1 MAHIDA
7 GKTTTTERILYFT
20 GRIHKIGEV
29 DDGAATM
36 DWMEEE
42 QERGITIT
50 LAATTCFWEVDNQDY
65 GINIIDTPGHV
76 DFTFEVERS
85 LRVLD
90 GVIAI
95 FCGVAGVQSQSET
108 VWQQAD
114 RYLIPRI
121 AFVNKM
127 DRVGADFYRVLSM
140 MEERLGAKP
149 VAIQLPLGQEDD
161 FQGVFDLIKMN
172 AIYFDETTLRTDFGI
187 KNVSAE
193 YREQVAKYRE
203 YLLEVV
209 AELDEHLMEKVIEEK
224 EIDPKEIE
232 SALCRGTLQNL
243 VTPVLCGSS
252 FKNKGV
258 QPLLDA
264 VIKYLPSPL
273 DFPTVTGI
281 NPETHRSISLKT
293 VDEEALCAIA
303 FKIASD
309 PFAGQLTFVRVYS
322 GILESGKWVY
332 NPLKKK
338 SERIGSLLKMHSNK
352 REEVNKIG
360 SGDIGAVLGFNFTTT
375 GDTLCTKK
383 KPLLLEQTHF
393 PEPVIDI
400 AIEPKTKA
408 DQVKLAQALEKLTR
422 EDPSFLSRIE
432 EETGQT
438 LISGMGELHLEIVV
452 GRLQKEFRVAC
463 NVGNPRVAYR
473 ETITTEKRIESE
485 VNQAIG
491 GKEQYAYCHL
501 ELIPLEPRMGFIFE
515 SKVQGAIEERF
526 IAAIEQGLEEA
537 LEGGVLAGY
546 PLIDL
551 KAVLLK
557 GIALENVST
566 EMAFKMAGS
575 LALKE
580 GVRQA
585 NPVILEP
592 IMEVEVVVPIKFMGE
607 VINDLNAR
615 KGRVR
620 GMSERSGAQVVL
632 AEVPL
637 AAMFGYSTDVRS
649 ATQGRAVY
657 SMQFSHYEPVIKK
670 IFGDIARISQNLGIK
685 EISRAR

>member
-50 LAATTCFWEVDNQDY
+50 SAATTCIWKMDNYDY
-65 GINIIDTPGHV
+65 EINIIDTPGHV

-95 FCGVAGVQSQSET
+95 FCGVSGVQSQSET

-114 RYLIPRI
+114 RYSIPRI

-127 DRVGADFYRVLSM
+127 DRVGADFYKVLTM
-140 MEERLGAKP
+140 MEEKLDAKV
-149 VAIQLPLGQEDD
+149 VAIQLPLGREDD
-161 FQGVFDLIKMN
+161 FQGVIDLIKMK
-172 AIYFDETTLRTDFGI
+172 AIYFNKTTSGLNFEVKTI
-187 KNVSAE
+187 PAE
-193 YREQVAKYRE
+193 YQERAAHYRE

-209 AELDEHLMEKVIEEK
+209 AELDDHLMEKVLEEEK
-224 EIDPKEIE
+224 IDSKEIE
-232 SALCRGTLQNL
+232 LALRRGSRKNL

-252 FKNKGV
+252 YKNKGI

-281 NPETHRSISLKT
+281 DPETQENISLKT
-293 VDEEALCAIA
+293 VDDEALCAIA
-303 FKIASD
+303 FKIATD
-309 PFAGQLTFVRVYS
+309 PFAGQLTFVRVYT
-322 GILESGKWVY
+322 GVLESGKSVY
-332 NPLKKK
+332 NPVKKK
-338 SERIGSLLKMHSNK
+338 NERVGSLLKMHSNK
-352 REEVNKIG
+352 REEVDKIG

-383 KPLLLEQTHF
+383 IPLLLDQTHF

-400 AIEPKTKA
+400 AIEPKTKV
-408 DQVKLAQALEKLTR
+408 DQVKLAQTLEKLTK
-422 EDPSFLSRIE
+422 EDPSFHSRIE

-438 LISGMGELHLEIVV
+438 LISGMGELHLEIIV

-463 NVGNPRVAYR
+463 NVGKPRVAYR
-473 ETITTEKRIESE
+473 ETITTKKIIKSE
-485 VNQAIG
+485 VNQVIG
-491 GKEQYAYCHL
+491 GKEQYAFCKL
-501 ELIPLEPRMGFIFE
+501 EFIPLEPRSGFIFE
-515 SKVQGAIEERF
+515 NQVQEALEDRF
-526 IAAIEQGLEEA
+526 IAAIEQGLKEA
-537 LEGGVLAGY
+537 SDGGVLAGY

-551 KAVLLK
+551 KAVLIE
-557 GIALENVST
+557 GIALDNDST
-566 EMAFKMAGS
+566 ELAFKMAGS
-575 LALKE
+575 MALKE
-580 GVRQA
+580 GARQA

-592 IMEVEVVVPIKFMGE
+592 IMEVEVAVPIEHMGQ

-620 GMSERSGAQVVL
+620 GMSERSGAHVVL

-657 SMQFSHYEPVIKK
+657 SMQFSHYEPVVENVFSEIVE
-670 IFGDIARISQNLGIK
+670 ISQNLNV
-685 EISRAR
+685 

>member
-50 LAATTCFWEVDNQDY
+50 SAATTCIWKMDNYDY

-85 LRVLD
+85 LRILD

-95 FCGVAGVQSQSET
+95 FCGVSGVQSQSET

-114 RYLIPRI
+114 RYSIPRI

-140 MEERLGAKP
+140 MEEKLDAKV
-149 VAIQLPLGQEDD
+149 VAIQLPLGREDD
-161 FQGVFDLIKMN
+161 FQGVIDLIKMK
-172 AIYFDETTLRTDFGI
+172 AIYFNKTTSGLNFEVKTI
-187 KNVSAE
+187 PAE
-193 YREQVAKYRE
+193 YQERAAHYRE

-209 AELDEHLMEKVIEEK
+209 AELDDHLMEKVLEEEK
-224 EIDPKEIE
+224 IDSKEIE
-232 SALCRGTLQNL
+232 LALRRGSRKNL

-252 FKNKGV
+252 YKNKGI

-281 NPETHRSISLKT
+281 DPETQENISLKT
-293 VDEEALCAIA
+293 VDDEALCAIA
-303 FKIASD
+303 FKIATD
-309 PFAGQLTFVRVYS
+309 PFAGQLTFVRVYT
-322 GILESGKWVY
+322 GVLESGKSVY
-332 NPLKKK
+332 NPVKKK
-338 SERIGSLLKMHSNK
+338 NERVGSLLKMHSNK
-352 REEVNKIG
+352 REEVDKIG

-383 KPLLLEQTHF
+383 KTLLLDQTHF

-400 AIEPKTKA
+400 AIEPKTKL
-408 DQVKLAQALEKLTR
+408 DQVKLAQTLEKLTK
-422 EDPSFLSRIE
+422 EDPSFHSRIE

-438 LISGMGELHLEIVV
+438 LISGMGELHLEIIV
-452 GRLQKEFRVAC
+452 GRLKKEFRVAC
-463 NVGNPRVAYR
+463 NVGKPRVAYR
-473 ETITTEKRIESE
+473 ETITTKKIIKSE
-485 VNQAIG
+485 VNQVIG
-491 GKEQYAYCHL
+491 GKEQYAFCKL
-501 ELIPLEPRMGFIFE
+501 EFIPLEPRRGFVFE
-515 SKVQGAIEERF
+515 NQVEEALEDRF
-526 IAAIEQGLEEA
+526 IAAIEQGLKEA
-537 LEGGVLAGY
+537 SDGGVLAGY

-551 KAVLLK
+551 KAVLIE
-557 GIALENVST
+557 GIALDNEST
-566 EMAFKMAGS
+566 ELAFKMAGS
-575 LALKE
+575 KALKE
-580 GVRQA
+580 GALQA

-592 IMEVEVVVPIKFMGE
+592 IMEVEVSVPIEHMGQ

-620 GMSERSGAQVVL
+620 GMSERSGAHVVL

-637 AAMFGYSTDVRS
+637 VAMFGYSTDVRS
-649 ATQGRAVY
+649 ATQGRAIY
-657 SMQFSHYEPVIKK
+657 SMQFSHYEPVVENV
-670 IFGDIARISQNLGIK
+670 FGEMVEMSQNLNV
-685 EISRAR
+685 

>member
-7 GKTTTTERILYFT
+7 GKTTTTERILYYT

-50 LAATTCFWEVDNQDY
+50 SAATTCFWEVNNHDY

-108 VWQQAD
+108 VWKQAD
-114 RYLIPRI
+114 RYSIPRI

-127 DRVGADFYRVLSM
+127 DRVGADFFRVLTM
-140 MEERLGAKP
+140 MEDKLGAKV

-161 FQGVFDLIKMN
+161 FQGVIDLIKMK
-172 AIYFDETTLRTDFGI
+172 AIYFDGTTLGSNIEI
-187 KNVSAE
+187 KDIPEE
-193 YREQVAKYRE
+193 YRERATQYRE
-203 YLLEVV
+203 HLLEVV
-209 AELDEHLMEKVIEEK
+209 AELDDQLMEKVLEEK
-224 EIDPKEIE
+224 EIHSKEIE
-232 SALCRGTLQNL
+232 HALCRGTLQNL
-243 VTPVLCGSS
+243 VTPVFCGSS

-281 NPETHRSISLKT
+281 EPKTQKSIFLKT
-293 VDEEALCAIA
+293 EDDEALCAIA
-303 FKIASD
+303 FKIATD

-322 GILESGKWVY
+322 GVLESGKSVY

-338 SERIGSLLKMHSNK
+338 SERVGSLLKMHSNK
-352 REEVNKIG
+352 REEVDKIG

-383 KPLLLEQTHF
+383 KPVLLEQTHF
-393 PEPVIDI
+393 PESVIDI

-408 DQVKLAQALEKLTR
+408 DQVKLAQMLEKLTR
-422 EDPSFLSRIE
+422 EDPSFHSRIE

-438 LISGMGELHLEIVV
+438 LISGMGELHLEIIVR
-452 GRLQKEFRVAC
+452 RLQKEFRVAC
-463 NVGNPRVAYR
+463 NVGKPRVAYR
-473 ETITTEKRIESE
+473 ETITTEKIIKSE

-491 GKEQYAYCHL
+491 GKEQYAYCKL
-501 ELIPLEPRMGFIFE
+501 KFIPLEPRTGFVFE
-515 SKVQGAIEERF
+515 NQLQSVLEERF
-526 IAAIEQGLEEA
+526 IVAIEQGLKEA
-537 LEGGVLAGY
+537 LDGGVLAGY

-551 KAVLLK
+551 KAVLIE
-557 GIALENVST
+557 GIALENEST
-566 EMAFKMAGS
+566 ELAFRVAGS
-575 LALKE
+575 KALKE
-580 GVRQA
+580 GARQA

-592 IMEVEVVVPIKFMGE
+592 IMEVEVTVPIEHMGE

-620 GMSERSGAQVVL
+620 GMSERSGAQIVL
-632 AEVPL
+632 AEVSL

-657 SMQFSHYEPVIKK
+657 SMQFSHYEPVVEKVFDEIV
-670 IFGDIARISQNLGIK
+670 GISQNVNI
-685 EISRAR
+685 